1 MVTGRAAEAYGDPVL
16 GLRGQTRSWATGRPH
31 RVCRYA
37 SGVKDRHPVT
47 ARAAQAYGDLAD
59 LAETVEDE
67 WQYVNDVR
75 DAYMPGIQ
83 ALGAASAA
91 GGAGTEG
98 GAGAAG
104 GAITDAQAAAVDEAI
119 AEIALISDP
128 HKAIDWLSTF
138 PHVVALALDGDLDG
152 AADASFGD
160 SAGTEPDEDSP
171 FRTLGGFR

>member
-1 MVTGRAAEAYGDPVL
+1 M
-16 GLRGQTRSWATGRPH
+16 Q
-31 RVCRYA
+31 
-37 SGVKDRHPVT
+37 DRHLVT

-67 WQYVNDVR
+67 WQYVNDLR
-75 DAYMPGIQ
+75 DAYLPGIL
-83 ALGAASAA
+83 ALDAA
-91 GGAGTEG
+91 GAEG
-98 GAGAAG
+98 GANAAG

-152 AADASFGD
+152 GVAASFGD

-171 FRTLGGFR
+171 FRTLGSFR

>member
-1 MVTGRAAEAYGDPVL
+1 V
-16 GLRGQTRSWATGRPH
+16 Q
-31 RVCRYA
+31 
-37 SGVKDRHPVT
+37 DRHLVT

-67 WQYVNDVR
+67 WQYVNNLR
-75 DAYMPGIQ
+75 DAYLPGIL
-83 ALGAASAA
+83 ALDAA
-91 GGAGTEG
+91 GADG
-98 GAGAAG
+98 GAG

-138 PHVVALALDGDLDG
+138 PHVVALALHGDLDG

>member
-1 MVTGRAAEAYGDPVL
+1 MKDPHL
-16 GLRGQTRSWATGRPH
+16 
-31 RVCRYA
+31 
-37 SGVKDRHPVT
+37 VT

-67 WQYVNDVR
+67 WQYVNDLR
-75 DAYMPGIQ
+75 DAYLPGIL
-83 ALGAASAA
+83 ALD
-91 GGAGTEG
+91 GAGAEG
-98 GAGAAG
+98 GAGSAR
-104 GAITDAQAAAVDEAI
+104 GALTDAQAAAVDEAI

-152 AADASFGD
+152 GADASFGD
-160 SAGTEPDEDSP
+160 SAGTVPDVDSP